1 MKLPLITIR
10 GKLFLIFLINSLIT
24 IFISGLVINSFL
36 GLSSNLQYS
45 SEILSEYKTNL
56 DSIRIEQSKLK
67 GHTQSFYLN
76 VTKNTVQN
84 GINYLNTSLNR
95 IEETIGLLNSETNK
109 SINKIEYPSM
119 VRFTFGNEIT
129 DILQEKIKNEE
140 DRNAL
145 LKYHETNNYLYDFQ
159 INLTDPIENQDE
171 DQIFKNTPYDSKIQN
186 DIQLI
191 QKEIINLKILVK
203 NISRNS
209 LEKMEAT
216 PKSKKSISNL
226 INTYNDFKDKRK
238 RIVFKIRSKRSLIA
252 GRKEYTD
259 FMAKMYG
266 GEDSLVGQGKDDDY
280 GNAKFLKDN
289 LFLKLQS
296 MIEGLDEI
304 ISQSKKKNS
313 KKMYSWDL
321 PWVCWVICC

>member
-191 QKEIINLKILVK
+191 QKEIINLKI
-203 NISRNS
+203 
-209 LEKMEAT
+209 
-216 PKSKKSISNL
+216 
-226 INTYNDFKDKRK
+226 
-238 RIVFKIRSKRSLIA
+238 
-252 GRKEYTD
+252 
-259 FMAKMYG
+259 
-266 GEDSLVGQGKDDDY
+266 
-280 GNAKFLKDN
+280 
-289 LFLKLQS
+289 
-296 MIEGLDEI
+296 
-304 ISQSKKKNS
+304 
-313 KKMYSWDL
+313 
-321 PWVCWVICC
+321 

>member
-1 MKLPLITIR
+1 MIDSRTLGLSNNKTSEKKITGEIIECVGPDILTFKEIIIKLLNSIDKKRLLIPLPLPIAKIIVKILEKIPKPLITTDQ
-10 GKLFLIFLINSLIT
+10 L
-24 IFISGLVINSFL
+24 
-36 GLSSNLQYS
+36 NLLKYDN
-45 SEILSEYKTNL
+45 ILSGKYKTNL

-171 DQIFKNTPYDSKIQN
+171 DHN
-186 DIQLI
+186 DKCPKVKEVN
-191 QKEIINLKILVK
+191 QK
-203 NISRNS
+203 
-209 LEKMEAT
+209 
-216 PKSKKSISNL
+216 
-226 INTYNDFKDKRK
+226 
-238 RIVFKIRSKRSLIA
+238 
-252 GRKEYTD
+252 
-259 FMAKMYG
+259 
-266 GEDSLVGQGKDDDY
+266 Q
-280 GNAKFLKDN
+280 
-289 LFLKLQS
+289 
-296 MIEGLDEI
+296 
-304 ISQSKKKNS
+304 
-313 KKMYSWDL
+313 
-321 PWVCWVICC
+321 